1 MIKNLIGYN
10 MKVLTYSSDIK
21 EIKQAAELKFGIES
35 EINQLYVRDIL
46 CHELYNVIYF
56 CEYDENVVDSTD
68 IKAHSKEDEV
78 ERAKLLAKTSDY
90 FDKYMAE
97 DVYTR
102 QFVIQMKYDD
112 DPDKASCLSL
122 VQFSVRDGFLN
133 LNIYARSQNF
143 ENNFIYDNQTYMKMM
158 RLVINKI
165 DDAWGEWMPISFG
178 TTTVHINSLHKFV

>member
-1 MIKNLIGYN
+1 

-56 CEYDENVVDSTD
+56 CEYDESVVDSTD
-68 IKAHSKEDEV
+68 IKPHSKEDEV

-90 FDKYMAE
+90 FDKYMAD

-112 DPDKASCLSL
+112 DVDKASCLSL

-133 LNIYARSQNF
+133 MNIYARSQNF

>member
-1 MIKNLIGYN
+1 
-10 MKVLTYSSDIK
+10 
-21 EIKQAAELKFGIES
+21 
-35 EINQLYVRDIL
+35 
-46 CHELYNVIYF
+46 
-56 CEYDENVVDSTD
+56 
-68 IKAHSKEDEV
+68 
-78 ERAKLLAKTSDY
+78 
-90 FDKYMAE
+90 
-97 DVYTR
+97 
-102 QFVIQMKYDD
+102 MKYDD